1 VNKEILDQIKTR
13 LEIGAKKYGEELN
26 PKDGREWL
34 QESIEEMLD
43 ACVYLSA
50 KLMLIKSKEK
60 GWKTKSPV
68 GEKLRISGH
77 EVELVIEALD
87 NASANTYISGDN
99 NAKSIEINRLSD
111 KLKKA
116 GKV

>member
-1 VNKEILDQIKTR
+1 MNTEILNQIKTR

-60 GWKTKSPV
+60 GWRTKSPV
-68 GEKLRISGH
+68 GDRLSISGH
-77 EVELVIEALD
+77 EVELITQALD
-87 NASANTYISGDN
+87 DASANTYISGDN
-99 NAKSIEINRLSD
+99 NAKSIEINKLSD

>member
-1 VNKEILDQIKTR
+1 
-13 LEIGAKKYGEELN
+13 
-26 PKDGREWL
+26 
-34 QESIEEMLD
+34 
-43 ACVYLSA
+43 
-50 KLMLIKSKEK
+50 
-60 GWKTKSPV
+60 
-68 GEKLRISGH
+68 
-77 EVELVIEALD
+77 LD